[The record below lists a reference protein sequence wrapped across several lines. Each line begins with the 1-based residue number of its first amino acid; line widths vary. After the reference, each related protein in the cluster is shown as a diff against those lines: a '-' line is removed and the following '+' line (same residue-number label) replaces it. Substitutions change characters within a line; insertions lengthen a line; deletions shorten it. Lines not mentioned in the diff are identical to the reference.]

1 MLNAR
6 RQIAIH
12 PAKTTAR
19 DAACLD
25 LHQFDYAESKADRS
39 CIFADLLIRVV
50 EHRSLVLT
58 LSASPAERLTK
69 IKARLAGMQS
79 NVGPA
84 RLRPQQRQDVV
95 IEKLSL

>member
-6 RQIAIH
+6 RRIAVH
-12 PAKTTAR
+12 PTKTTAR

-39 CIFADLLIRVV
+39 CIFADLLIRMVK
-50 EHRSLVLT
+50 HQSPVLT

-69 IKARLAGMQS
+69 IKARLAAMQS

-84 RLRPQQRQDVV
+84 RLRQKQRQDVV
-95 IEKLSL
+95 IVK